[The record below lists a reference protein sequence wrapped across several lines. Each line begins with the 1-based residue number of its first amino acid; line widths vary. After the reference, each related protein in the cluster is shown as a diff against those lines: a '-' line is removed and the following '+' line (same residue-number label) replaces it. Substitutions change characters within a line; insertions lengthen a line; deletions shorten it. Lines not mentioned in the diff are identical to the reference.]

1 MAYEPAHN
9 GTDLADATDTRPELL
24 IVDDDPLI
32 TEAFAYVLETDFRVM
47 TTDTRESAIRCVRAL
62 HAPPPLALVDLGLPP
77 TPHQPDEGFA
87 LISELLAHAPEIRI
101 IVLSGQSEL
110 AHARHARALGALEY
124 LPKPVDPERLRSLL
138 LSALEVRPESAP
150 AQLPLDSSAL
160 HGDSE
165 AIRALRAQIDQLADA
180 PFPVLIE
187 GESGTGK
194 ELVAQDLHRLS
205 NRREEP
211 YLTLNCAAI
220 SPNLIESLLFGHTK
234 GSFTGA
240 TGSRAGYFEEAGG
253 GTLFLDEIGD
263 LPLEL
268 QPKLL
273 RVLENGE
280 FHRVG
285 ETRPRYSRARVITAT
300 NRDLKQAIRSGGF
313 RADLFHRLSVFALQM
328 PPLRF
333 LAEDRLRLMR
343 HFRQRVAAQTGVGPF
358 ELDAEAKARWL
369 AYDFPGNVRE
379 LRNITIRLQTKFGGC
394 QVGVADLEPEL
405 DVEPRAYANVPQ
417 AARSPAEAIDEA
429 DPVARAM
436 RELQTT
442 EGFELDATL
451 RRWEIA
457 YIEAALRA
465 AQGRM
470 SQAARLLGINR
481 STLYSRMGALGI
493 DRPSSSGDG
502 A

>member
-1 MAYEPAHN
+1 MAHLPAN
-9 GTDLADATDTRPELL
+9 DGNDLTETADARPELL

-32 TEAFAYVLETDFRVM
+32 TEAFAYVLETDFRIIA
-47 TTDTRESAIRCVRAL
+47 TDTRGSAIRSVRAL
-62 HAPPPLALVDLGLPP
+62 ATPPPLALVDLGLPP

-87 LISELLAHAPEIRI
+87 LITELLAHAPDIRI

-138 LSALEVRPESAP
+138 LSALEVEASSPLASEAADGP
-150 AQLPLDSSAL
+150 ALR
-160 HGDSE
+160 GDSD
-165 AIRALRAQIDQLADA
+165 AIRALRSQIDQLADA

-205 NRREEP
+205 SRREAP

-220 SPNLIESLLFGHTK
+220 SPSLIESLLFGHTK

-240 TGSRAGYFEEAGG
+240 TGSRAGYFEEAGN
-253 GTLFLDEIGD
+253 GTLFLDEIGE

-300 NRDLKQAIRSGGF
+300 NRDLKQAIRAGGF
-313 RADLFHRLSVFALQM
+313 RADLYHRLSVFALQM
-328 PPLRF
+328 PALRF

-343 HFRQRVAAQTGVGPF
+343 HFRQHVAAQTGAAPF
-358 ELDAEAKARWL
+358 ELDPEAKARWL

-394 QVGVADLEPEL
+394 QVGVADLEAEL
-405 DVEPRAYANVPQ
+405 DVEPRPLASATGTPPTPLEPDD
-417 AARSPAEAIDEA
+417 S
-429 DPVARAM
+429 DPTERAM
-436 RELQTT
+436 RELQAS

-451 RRWEIA
+451 RRWEVA
-457 YIEAALRA
+457 YIEAALRI

-470 SQAARLLGINR
+470 SQAARLLGVNR
-481 STLYSRMGALGI
+481 STLYSRMSALGI
-493 DRPSSSGDG
+493 DRGPAGDG
-502 A
+502 V

>member
-1 MAYEPAHN
+1 MA
-9 GTDLADATDTRPELL
+9 DVADERPELL

-32 TEAFAYVLETDFRVM
+32 TEAFAYVLGTDFRVIA
-47 TTDTRESAIRCVRAL
+47 TDTREAAIRSIRAL
-62 HAPPPLALVDLGLPP
+62 PAPPPLALVDLGLPP

-87 LISELLAHAPEIRI
+87 LITELLAHAPDIRI

-124 LPKPVDPERLRSLL
+124 LPKPVDPERLRGLL
-138 LSALEVRPESAP
+138 LGALEVEADSAP
-150 AQLPLDSSAL
+150 PRGEPDGPAL
-160 HGDSE
+160 QGDSD
-165 AIRALRAQIDQLADA
+165 AIRQLRSQVEQLSEA

-205 NRREEP
+205 SRRNDP

-220 SPNLIESLLFGHTK
+220 SPSLIESLLFGHAK

-240 TGSRAGYFEEAGG
+240 TGSHAGYFEEAGA
-253 GTLFLDEIGD
+253 GTLFLDEIGE

-285 ETRPRYSRARVITAT
+285 ETRPRYSRARVVTAT

-313 RADLFHRLSVFALQM
+313 RADLYHRLSVFALEM
-328 PPLRF
+328 PPLR
-333 LAEDRLRLMR
+333 LLGEDRLHLMR
-343 HFRQRVAAQTGVGPF
+343 HFRQRVAAQTRVAPF
-358 ELDAEAKARWL
+358 ELDQAAQTRWL
-369 AYDFPGNVRE
+369 AYEFPGNVRE

-394 QVGVADLEPEL
+394 QVGLEDLEPEL
-405 DVEPRAYANVPQ
+405 DVDGGTPPPP
-417 AARSPAEAIDEA
+417 PAEAQAAALQAAVSVA
-429 DPVARAM
+429 DPVERAM
-436 RELQTT
+436 RELQ
-442 EGFELDATL
+442 EGDGFELDATL
-451 RRWEIA
+451 RRWEVA
-457 YIEAALRA
+457 YIEAALRL

-481 STLYSRMGALGI
+481 STLYSRMSALGI
-493 DRPSSSGDG
+493 GRDG
-502 A
+502 PATDGG